1 MDNKKV
7 LCGIGFVASAAV
19 AYVLGRA
26 SLSAWF
32 PDEAHG
38 HQLDGQ
44 NTLSRKGGTDV
55 DVAQY
60 FEGYLKSHPHQARE
74 LERVIDSL
82 SQLGARVQRQER
94 AFSSMSQDDPLRETE
109 QLRIRNE
116 NKYQYDAHM
125 KTDKLVIDGFLDNLT
140 ETIKKDK
147 PGDVNFAKKL
157 LLYANDY
164 IWSKCDAEIK
174 DMSKYDIQLGENQAA
189 R

>member
-26 SLSAWF
+26 SLSVWL
-32 PDEAHG
+32 PDKAHG
-38 HQLDGQ
+38 NQLDNQ
-44 NTLSRKGGTDV
+44 NTFAGRGRADTDV
-55 DVAQY
+55 TRY
-60 FEGYLKSHPHQARE
+60 FSEYLRTHQHQARE

-94 AFSSMSQDDPLRETE
+94 AFASIAQDDQLRETE
-109 QLRIRNE
+109 HLRIKNK

-125 KTDKLVIDGFLDNLT
+125 KADKPVIDRFLDSLT
-140 ETIKKDK
+140 ETIRNDK
-147 PGDVNFAKKL
+147 PGDTDFAKKL

-164 IWSKCDAEIK
+164 IWVKCDAKINDIAKK
-174 DMSKYDIQLGENQAA
+174 DVIEVEPLSA